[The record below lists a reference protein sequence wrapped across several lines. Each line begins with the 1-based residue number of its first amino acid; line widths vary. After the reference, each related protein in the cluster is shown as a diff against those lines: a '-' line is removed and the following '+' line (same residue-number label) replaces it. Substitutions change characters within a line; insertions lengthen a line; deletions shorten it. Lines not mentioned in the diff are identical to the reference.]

1 MLKDT
6 FVEEL
11 LGEDIKARTNPFE
24 KYGFVRNPFP
34 GHEEEFFEFIYG
46 QHEAKKVFIERF
58 KQFNRD
64 RNVNTLLIVADHRV
78 GKTNFLRYYHY
89 RLEKMMQ
96 SKQISR
102 TEVPFLP
109 IYSRAYEYDFFFIY
123 QQIIEKLPED
133 IFIKLYNSLAK
144 KPLPQ
149 DFPNTELFRAL
160 RKAGEDW
167 ASSEFDQDKRISLFC
182 DWLRGGYRSLNKLQR
197 EELGVRENITNSPV
211 GARFLRDL
219 LEIMRERKILNGLV
233 FFFDEF
239 ERLVGAGL
247 SRAQKDRYLND
258 IRNFI
263 SDFQRGAFFT
273 FAITPA
279 GLAELQ
285 KIYPAIPPRLG
296 TQLQLRNLESEKEA
310 FEFTK
315 SYIEYWLKQPEKKEK
330 DILTKDQIS
339 NVFLREKERD
349 TKVRQGNFLSR
360 LREEAEKRIF
370 NNSA

>member
-46 QHEAKKVFIERF
+46 QDEAKKVFIERF
-58 KQFNRD
+58 KQFHRD
-64 RNVNTLLIVADHRV
+64 RNVNTLLIVADHRI

-96 SKQISR
+96 SKQISQ
-102 TEVPFLP
+102 TEAPFLP
-109 IYSRAYEYDFFFIY
+109 IYTRAYEYDFFFIY

-133 IFIKLYNSLAK
+133 IFIRLYDSLEK

-149 DFPNTELFRAL
+149 DFPDTELSRAL
-160 RKAGEDW
+160 RKTGKDMAN
-167 ASSEFDQDKRISLFC
+167 SEFDQDKRISLFRR
-182 DWLRGGYRSLNKLQR
+182 WLRGGYRSLNKLEK
-197 EELGVRENITNSPV
+197 EELGVKDNIANSPV

-219 LEIMRERKILNGLV
+219 IEIMRDRKILNGLV
-233 FFFDEF
+233 LFFDEF

-310 FEFTK
+310 FGFTQI
-315 SYIEYWLKQPEKKEK
+315 YIDHFRQLEEKKE
-330 DILTKDQIS
+330 DILTRDQIS

-349 TKVRQGNFLSR
+349 QKVRQGNFLAR
-360 LREEAEKRIF
+360 LREEAEKNVF
-370 NNSA
+370 Q

>member
-1 MLKDT
+1 MLNDS
-6 FVEEL
+6 FAEEL
-11 LGEDIKARTNPFE
+11 FGEDITTRANPFE
-24 KYGFVRNPFP
+24 KYGFRRNPFP

-46 QHEAKKVFIERF
+46 QDEAKQVFFERF
-58 KQFNRD
+58 KQFHRD
-64 RNVNTLLIVADHRV
+64 RKVNTLLIIADHRV

-89 RLEKMMQ
+89 RLEKMLQ
-96 SKQISR
+96 SKRISR
-102 TEVPFLP
+102 TEAPFLP
-109 IYSRAYEYDFFFIY
+109 IYTRAYEYDFFFIY

-133 IFIKLYNSLAK
+133 ILIDLFDSLTNN
-144 KPLPQ
+144 PLSQ
-149 DFPNTELFRAL
+149 DFPDTDLSRAL
-160 RKAGEDW
+160 RKTRKDCAD
-167 ASSEFDQDKRISLFC
+167 SEFDQEERISLFC
-182 DWLRGGYRSLNKLQR
+182 RWLRGGYRSLNKLQR
-197 EELGVRENITNSPV
+197 EDLGVRENITNSPV
-211 GARFLRDL
+211 GSRFLRDL
-219 LEIMRERKILNGLV
+219 LEIMRERNILNGLV

-296 TQLQLRNLESEKEA
+296 TQLQLRNLESEKAA
-310 FEFTK
+310 FEFTN
-315 SYIEYWLKQPEKKEK
+315 SYIEYSMEPKKKKK
-330 DILTKDQIS
+330 DILTRDQIS

-349 TKVRQGNFLSR
+349 QKVRQGNFLAR
-360 LREEAEKRIF
+360 LREEVEKNVF
-370 NNSA
+370 Q

>member
-1 MLKDT
+1 MLNDSFT
-6 FVEEL
+6 EEL
-11 LGEDIKARTNPFE
+11 FGEDITTRSNPFE
-24 KYGFVRNPFP
+24 EYGLRRNPFP
-34 GHEEEFFEFIYG
+34 GHEEEFFKFIYG
-46 QHEAKKVFIERF
+46 QDKAKQVFLERF
-58 KQFNRD
+58 KQFHRD

-89 RLEKMMQ
+89 CLEKMLQ
-96 SKQISR
+96 SKRISR
-102 TEVPFLP
+102 TEAPFLP
-109 IYSRAYEYDFFFIY
+109 IYTRAYEYDFFFIY
-123 QQIIEKLPED
+123 QQVIEKLPED
-133 IFIKLYNSLAK
+133 ILISFFDTLTEN
-144 KPLPQ
+144 PLPQ
-149 DFPNTELFRAL
+149 DFPDTDLSRAL
-160 RKAGEDW
+160 KKVGEDC
-167 ASSEFDQDKRISLFC
+167 ASSEFDQEERISLFR

-197 EELGVRENITNSPV
+197 EELGVRNNITNSPV

-219 LEIMRERKILNGLV
+219 IEIMRERNILNGLV

-310 FEFTK
+310 LEFTNK
-315 SYIEYWLKQPEKKEK
+315 YIDYFRQNKKGKK
-330 DILTKDQIS
+330 DILTRDQIS

-349 TKVRQGNFLSR
+349 QKVRQGNFLAR
-360 LREEAEKRIF
+360 LREEAEKNVF
-370 NNSA
+370 Q

>member
-1 MLKDT
+1 MLNDS
-6 FVEEL
+6 FAEEL
-11 LGEDIKARTNPFE
+11 FGEDITTRANPFE
-24 KYGFVRNPFP
+24 KYGFRRNPFP

-46 QHEAKKVFIERF
+46 QDEAKQVFLERF
-58 KQFNRD
+58 KQFHRD

-102 TEVPFLP
+102 TEAPFLP
-109 IYSRAYEYDFFFIY
+109 IYTRAYEYDFFFIY

-133 IFIKLYNSLAK
+133 ILIDLFDSLTNN
-144 KPLPQ
+144 PLSP
-149 DFPNTELFRAL
+149 DFPDTDLSRAL
-160 RKAGEDW
+160 RKTGKDYADP
-167 ASSEFDQDKRISLFC
+167 EFDQEERISLFC
-182 DWLRGGYRSLNKLQR
+182 RWLRGGYRSLNKLQR
-197 EELGVRENITNSPV
+197 EDLGVRENITNSPV
-211 GARFLRDL
+211 GSRFLRDL

-233 FFFDEF
+233 LFFDEF

-296 TQLQLRNLESEKEA
+296 TKLRLRNLESEKEA
-310 FEFTK
+310 LEFTQI
-315 SYIEYWLKQPEKKEK
+315 YIDYFRQEKKK
-330 DILTKDQIS
+330 DILTRDQIS

-349 TKVRQGNFLSR
+349 QKVRQGNFLAR
-360 LREEAEKRIF
+360 LREEAEKNVF
-370 NNSA
+370 Q

>member
-1 MLKDT
+1 MLNDS
-6 FVEEL
+6 FAEEL
-11 LGEDIKARTNPFE
+11 FGEDITTQANPFE
-24 KYGFVRNPFP
+24 KYGFQRNPFP

-46 QHEAKKVFIERF
+46 QDEAKKVFIERF
-58 KQFNRD
+58 NQFHRD

-89 RLEKMMQ
+89 RLEKMLQ
-96 SKQISR
+96 SKRISR
-102 TEVPFLP
+102 TEAPFLP
-109 IYSRAYEYDFFFIY
+109 IYTRAYEYDFFFIY

-133 IFIKLYNSLAK
+133 ILIDLFDSFTKD
-144 KPLPQ
+144 PLPQ
-149 DFPNTELFRAL
+149 DFPDTDLSRAL
-160 RKAGEDW
+160 RKTGKDYADP
-167 ASSEFDQDKRISLFC
+167 EFDQEERISLFC
-182 DWLRGGYRSLNKLQR
+182 RWLRGGYRSLNKLQR
-197 EELGVRENITNSPV
+197 EDLGVRENITNSPV
-211 GARFLRDL
+211 GSRFLRDL

-273 FAITPA
+273 FGITPA
-279 GLAELQ
+279 GLAEFQ

-315 SYIEYWLKQPEKKEK
+315 SYIDYFLKQRGKKKK
-330 DILTKDQIS
+330 DILTRDQIS

-349 TKVRQGNFLSR
+349 QKVRQGNFLAR
-360 LREEAEKRIF
+360 LREEAEKNVF
-370 NNSA
+370 Q

>member
-1 MLKDT
+1 MLNDN
-6 FVEEL
+6 FAEEL
-11 LGEDIKARTNPFE
+11 FGEDITTRANPFE
-24 KYGFVRNPFP
+24 KYGFRRNPFP
-34 GHEEEFFEFIYG
+34 GHEEEFFKFIYG
-46 QHEAKKVFIERF
+46 QDEAKKVFLERF
-58 KQFNRD
+58 KQFHRD

-102 TEVPFLP
+102 TEAPFLP
-109 IYSRAYEYDFFFIY
+109 IYTRAYEYDFFFIY
-123 QQIIEKLPED
+123 QQIIQKLPED

-149 DFPNTELFRAL
+149 DFPDTELSRAL
-160 RKAGEDW
+160 RKTGKDMAN
-167 ASSEFDQDKRISLFC
+167 SEFDQDKRISLFR
-182 DWLRGGYRSLNKLQR
+182 DWLRGGYRSLNKSQR
-197 EELGVRENITNSPV
+197 EDLGVRENITNSPV

-233 FFFDEF
+233 FFFDEL

-273 FAITPA
+273 FAITQA
-279 GLAELQ
+279 GFAELQ

-310 FEFTK
+310 FEFTQI
-315 SYIEYWLKQPEKKEK
+315 YIDHFRQSEEKKK
-330 DILTKDQIS
+330 DILTRDQIS

-349 TKVRQGNFLSR
+349 QKVRQGNFLAR
-360 LREEAEKRIF
+360 LREEAEE
-370 NNSA
+370 NVSQ

>member
-1 MLKDT
+1 MLNDS
-6 FVEEL
+6 FAEEL
-11 LGEDIKARTNPFE
+11 FGEDITTRSNPFE
-24 KYGFVRNPFP
+24 EYGFPRNPFP

-46 QHEAKKVFIERF
+46 QNEAKKVFIERF
-58 KQFNRD
+58 KQFHRD

-78 GKTNFLRYYHY
+78 GKTNFLRHYHY

-96 SKQISR
+96 SKQTSQ
-102 TEVPFLP
+102 TEAPFLP
-109 IYSRAYEYDFFFIY
+109 IYTRAYEYDFFFIY

-133 IFIKLYNSLAK
+133 IFIKLYNSLAE

-149 DFPNTELFRAL
+149 DFPDTDLSRAL
-160 RKAGEDW
+160 KKAGEDC
-167 ASSEFDQDKRISLFC
+167 ASSEFNQEKRISLFC
-182 DWLRGGYRSLNKLQR
+182 RWLRGGYRSLNKIQR
-197 EELGVRENITNSPV
+197 GELGVRENITNSPV
-211 GARFLRDL
+211 GSRFLRDL
-219 LEIMRERKILNGLV
+219 LEIMRERNILNGLV
-233 FFFDEF
+233 LFFDEF

-296 TQLQLRNLESEKEA
+296 TQVQLRNLESEKEA
-310 FEFTK
+310 LEFTN
-315 SYIEYWLKQPEKKEK
+315 SYIDYFRQNEKGKK
-330 DILTKDQIS
+330 DILTRDQIS

-349 TKVRQGNFLSR
+349 QKVRQGNFLAR
-360 LREEAEKRIF
+360 LREEAEKNVF
-370 NNSA
+370 Q

>member
-1 MLKDT
+1 MLNDS
-6 FVEEL
+6 FAEEL
-11 LGEDIKARTNPFE
+11 FGEDITTRANPFE
-24 KYGFVRNPFP
+24 KYGFRRNPFP

-46 QHEAKKVFIERF
+46 QDEAKKVFIERF
-58 KQFNRD
+58 KQFHRD

-102 TEVPFLP
+102 TEAPFLP
-109 IYSRAYEYDFFFIY
+109 IYTRAYEYDFFFIY

-149 DFPNTELFRAL
+149 NFPDTELSRAL
-160 RKAGEDW
+160 RKTGKDMAN
-167 ASSEFDQDKRISLFC
+167 SEFDQDERISLFR
-182 DWLRGGYRSLNKLQR
+182 DWLRGGYRSLNKSQR
-197 EELGVRENITNSPV
+197 EDLGVRENITNSPV
-211 GARFLRDL
+211 GARFLRDF
-219 LEIMRERKILNGLV
+219 LEITRERKILNGLV

-296 TQLQLRNLESEKEA
+296 TQLPLRNLESEKEA
-310 FEFTK
+310 FEFTN
-315 SYIEYWLKQPEKKEK
+315 SYVEYSREPEKKKK
-330 DILTKDQIS
+330 DILTRDQIS

-349 TKVRQGNFLSR
+349 QKVRQGNFLAR
-360 LREEAEKRIF
+360 LREEVEKNVF
-370 NNSA
+370 Q